1 MTYSIN
7 QMEERTK
14 TLRER
19 LDELEGMD
27 PPGIGTGRFYFLR
40 YRSSLKLALEII
52 AELAGRLSA
61 AEGLLVE
68 ERRQTRVAAGYSRR
82 KLIDG

>member
-1 MTYSIN
+1 MTYSIK
-7 QMEERTK
+7 QMEERTI

-19 LDELEGMD
+19 LDDLEGMD

-40 YRSSLKLALEII
+40 YRASLKLALEII

-61 AEGLLVE
+61 AEGLLADARKPVE
-68 ERRQTRVAAGYSRR
+68 DRNFRGREEG
-82 KLIDG
+82 